1 MASGADYFLK
11 KTLGDDFF
19 ESLQKF
25 DLWKP
30 GTRTVIDHEE
40 IKTAL
45 MIVPRVL
52 MGVLIRELSAMAI
65 GETKEIHLPVDTV
78 PAMVRVTK
86 HERDV
91 YSGEI
96 EQENKKV
103 VDFKYRSI
111 PGVGLVIMSAF
122 ELYDTSKLLEQNEHT
137 GEKHEDNTQKLQELI
152 DRRLALHD
160 MIAKVVDKKL
170 EEREAIN
177 KLFLHRLE
185 DELKREKKAAEQIAD
200 VTAIAKD
207 PGNAHADEYMRG
219 MANGLEVANSIAN
232 DKEPQFVEPIKK
244 GSPLKTFLEKKEKKG
259 KGEFSIQM
267 VKGETVSCPDCGG
280 HLISGDV
287 FTGCVCLG
295 DDMGRK
301 VYIKKTEDGI
311 KVRFGRGWDKE
322 NIEMLLEVLRSKRGQ

>member
-11 KTLGDDFF
+11 KTLGEDFF

-30 GTRTVIDHEE
+30 GTRTVLDHEE

-65 GETKEIHLPVDTV
+65 GDTKEIHLPVGAA

-111 PGVGLVIMSAF
+111 PGVGLVVMSAF
-122 ELYDTSKLLEQNEHT
+122 ELYDTSKLLESEHK
-137 GEKHEDNTQKLQELI
+137 ENHSEDNSQKLQDLI

-160 MIAKVVDKKL
+160 LIDRVVDKKM
-170 EEREAIN
+170 EQREAVN
-177 KLFLHRLE
+177 KMFLSRLA
-185 DELKREKKAAEQIAD
+185 DELQREKKAEQIAN
-200 VTAIAKD
+200 VTKIATEEPQAKK
-207 PGNAHADEYMRG
+207 DEYFRG
-219 MANGLEVANSIAN
+219 IANGLQVADSIAN
-232 DKEPQFVEPIKK
+232 DKEPQFIDPIKK
-244 GSPLKTFLEKKEKKG
+244 GSPLKNFLEKREKKSS
-259 KGEFSIQM
+259 KPEFSIEM

-280 HLISGDV
+280 HLISGEV

-295 DDMGRK
+295 DDMDRK
-301 VYIKKTEDGI
+301 VYIKKTEEGI
-311 KVRFGRGWDKE
+311 KVRFGRGWDQE
-322 NIEMLLEVLRSKRGQ
+322 NIEMLLEVLRSKRGK